1 LPAWHKGPVC
11 LIGDAAHAM
20 TPSAGQ
26 DASMA
31 LEDAIVL
38 TRCLRDAPDAERAFA
53 AFEALR
59 KERVE
64 ELAELARRSGGRKA
78 PTNVLTRGIRGLVLP
93 LFLKLG
99 VKNLR
104 RAYSYRVDWDEKA
117 A

>member
-1 LPAWHKGPVC
+1 MC

-20 TPSAGQ
+20 MPSAGQ
-26 DASMA
+26 GASMA

-38 TRCLRDAPDAERAFA
+38 ARCLRDVPDAERAFA

-59 KERVE
+59 KDRVE
-64 ELAELARRSGGRKA
+64 ELAGLARSSGGRKA
-78 PTNVLTRGIRGLVLP
+78 PTNVLTRGIRDLVLP

-99 VKNLR
+99 VKNLQ